1 MSFPGFPVHK
11 LPQEATH
18 DRGHVRKLVA
28 DFCKLNLQLLVHVL
42 LCTNRRCQAI
52 AGGETRMHCTRTE
65 ENAYHAHMV
74 QSQQALPNDDHF
86 YSFSTVLHI
95 G

>member
-1 MSFPGFPVHK
+1 
-11 LPQEATH
+11 
-18 DRGHVRKLVA
+18 
-28 DFCKLNLQLLVHVL
+28 
-42 LCTNRRCQAI
+42 
-52 AGGETRMHCTRTE
+52 MHCTRTE